1 MPFISIM
8 KGGFFKLGK
17 PEGFRLFD
25 TGQVLRTWNLGSC
38 KVGLGTLEENC
49 LLRGDG
55 PNRVSRV
62 FCVGRKI
69 PESLA
74 VVQPFLFL
82 FGGGVG
88 VVDGGDIICLSE
100 KGVPLGA

>member
-1 MPFISIM
+1 MSDAS
-8 KGGFFKLGK
+8 LG
-17 PEGFRLFD
+17 R
-25 TGQVLRTWNLGSC
+25 N
-38 KVGLGTLEENC
+38 
-49 LLRGDG
+49 G
-55 PNRVSRV
+55 PNGVSWI

-74 VVQPFLFL
+74 VIEPLLFL

-100 KGVPLGA
+100 KGVPLGAEDGHI